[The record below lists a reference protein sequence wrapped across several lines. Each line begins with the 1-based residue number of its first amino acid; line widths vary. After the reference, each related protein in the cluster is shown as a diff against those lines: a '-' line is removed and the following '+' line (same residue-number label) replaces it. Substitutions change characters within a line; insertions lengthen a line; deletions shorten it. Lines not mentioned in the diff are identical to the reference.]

1 MNLCP
6 ELQVSALRCPHWKP
20 KRLLSSREIFTFPKK
35 LLEEVLALVMCP
47 PGKEGISQ
55 AGWLQAHPHGP

>member
-55 AGWLQAHPHGP
+55 AG